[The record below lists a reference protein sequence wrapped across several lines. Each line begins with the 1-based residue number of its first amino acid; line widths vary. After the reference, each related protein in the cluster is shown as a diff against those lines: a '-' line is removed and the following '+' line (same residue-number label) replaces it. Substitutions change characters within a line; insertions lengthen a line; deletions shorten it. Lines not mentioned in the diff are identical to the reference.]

1 MPKPRK
7 VSNKDPK
14 ATLKIFC
21 EGEKT
26 EPTYIREYIRQV
38 CRDTL
43 KARVNV
49 EMTDKNTPVELV
61 EEAVKVKQSKETLPS
76 DLFWVVYD
84 RESVSNYSDEKH
96 AKAFR
101 LAKVNGI
108 GIALSN
114 VCFECWLNLHF
125 EYSSAAYLNY
135 DDFLKKSSFNAHLK
149 KETGH
154 SYEKSLK
161 DVFAV
166 FKDRISDARD
176 RAKRINADGMA
187 TSKPGKDA
195 PHQINPYFGVPALLD
210 DIDRLI

>member
-1 MPKPRK
+1 MPRPRK
-7 VSNKDPK
+7 VSSKDPK
-14 ATLKIFC
+14 ATIKIFC
-21 EGEKT
+21 EGEKN

-38 CRDTL
+38 CRGTL

-61 EEAVKVKQSKETLPS
+61 KEAVKVKQSKETLPS

-84 RESVSNYSDEKH
+84 RESVSKYSHEKH
-96 AKAFR
+96 AEASG

-108 GIALSN
+108 RIALSN
-114 VCFECWLNLHF
+114 VCFECWLNLLF
-125 EYSSAAYLNY
+125 EYSSAPYSNY
-135 DDFLKKSSFNAHLK
+135 DDFLKKSSFNAYLK
-149 KETGH
+149 NETGQL
-154 SYEKSLK
+154 YEKSLK

-166 FKDRISDARD
+166 FKDRISIARE
-176 RAKRINADGMA
+176 RAKKINADGMA

-210 DIDRLI
+210 DIDRLH